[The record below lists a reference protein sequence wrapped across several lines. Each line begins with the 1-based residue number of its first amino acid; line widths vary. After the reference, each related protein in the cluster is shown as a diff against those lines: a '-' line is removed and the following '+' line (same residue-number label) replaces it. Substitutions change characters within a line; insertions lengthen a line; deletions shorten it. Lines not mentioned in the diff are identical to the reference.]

1 MALVLELRQL
11 AFDRNAD
18 IQDLLQKAYFTASYL
33 NLDEFRDWANRE
45 LNGYEDNQN
54 LPDYR
59 QPVCLFGFLSPYG
72 QLCQVSY
79 AHLGEDEI
87 FAQLEQ
93 IVTRSRVVFPVSL
106 VLDYVGRTDEYIDFL
121 LPTMAQMW
129 IRKMHPHAQGQPV
142 QRVTRVMLR
151 PILDAIRQTVLKW
164 TIDLQKAGI
173 LGENENFNPN
183 EQATAA
189 EKKADLRPHITINF
203 NSITTGN
210 VVNSI
215 FQQMS
220 PDAKAQLDGQA

>member
-1 MALVLELRQL
+1 MSLVLELRKL

-18 IQDLLQKAYFTASYL
+18 IQDLLQRAYFTASYL

-59 QPVCLFGFLSPYG
+59 QPVCLFGFLTRFG
-72 QLCQVSY
+72 LQQVSY

-87 FAQLEQ
+87 YADLER
-93 IVTRSRVVFPVSL
+93 IVTHSRIVFPVALL
-106 VLDYVGRTDEYIDFL
+106 VDYIAKPDEYFDFL
-121 LPTMAQMW
+121 LPSMAQMW
-129 IRKMHPHAQGQPV
+129 IRRMHPRAQGQPV

-173 LGENENFNPN
+173 LGETENFNPI

-189 EKKADLRPHITINF
+189 EKQADLRPHITINF
-203 NSITTGN
+203 NSITTGP

-215 FQQMS
+215 IQQLS